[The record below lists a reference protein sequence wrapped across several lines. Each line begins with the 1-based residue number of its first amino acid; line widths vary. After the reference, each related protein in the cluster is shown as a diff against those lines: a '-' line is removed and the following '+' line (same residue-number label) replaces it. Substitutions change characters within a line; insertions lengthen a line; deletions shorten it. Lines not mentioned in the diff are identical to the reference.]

1 MTSSEGLLPQSVL
14 RAAGDKLYERRKT
27 AALEVEQIVKSL
39 DAQVTLPEFKLP
51 DGFESAI
58 ALVATFN
65 ILVFYRAI
73 RQRFG
78 HLSIS
83 WLQTLPSLPK
93 QTPGKADCCA
103 LQQLLWG

>member
-39 DAQVTLPEFKLP
+39 DAQVTLPGLKHP
-51 DGFESAI
+51 DGFDSAI
-58 ALVATFN
+58 ALVATFY
-65 ILVFYRAI
+65 ILVFCRAL

-93 QTPGKADCCA
+93 QTLGKVGCYA